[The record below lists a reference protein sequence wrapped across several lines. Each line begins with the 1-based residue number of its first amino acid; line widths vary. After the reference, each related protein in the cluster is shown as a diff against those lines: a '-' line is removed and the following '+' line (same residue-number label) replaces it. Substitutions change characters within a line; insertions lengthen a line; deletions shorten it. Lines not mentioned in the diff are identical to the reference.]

1 MRRPKKVNITGSG
14 VECNVTSDWLNAKNL
29 QIINNRRYRV
39 ALIGAVEGEEVDFT
53 ATIPNPLYVSVVN
66 GPYNSDADIVSNGIK
81 GIIPADAIKLTGGV
95 LEVQLPN
102 LKSVSVYTLNGI
114 LIANQH
120 VDAAN
125 RVQLTLQKGTY
136 IVRLVMNDGSVRA
149 VIMR

>member
-1 MRRPKKVNITGSG
+1 MPS
-14 VECNVTSDWLNAKNL
+14 
-29 QIINNRRYRV
+29 
-39 ALIGAVEGEEVDFT
+39 
-53 ATIPNPLYVSVVN
+53 
-66 GPYNSDADIVSNGIK
+66 
-81 GIIPADAIKLTGGV
+81 DAIKLMGGV

-102 LKSVSVYTLNGI
+102 LKSVSVYTLNGM